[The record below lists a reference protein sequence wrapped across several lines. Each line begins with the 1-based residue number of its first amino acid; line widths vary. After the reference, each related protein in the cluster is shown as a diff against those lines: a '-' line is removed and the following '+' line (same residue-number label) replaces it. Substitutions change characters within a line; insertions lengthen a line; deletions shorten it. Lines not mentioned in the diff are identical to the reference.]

1 MLMKKNTLDEYKKA
15 VKERYD
21 EVKESDISGLL
32 ENPSPANLRE
42 LCIIKAEIISNKE
55 DKLIFTRFFDIK
67 DDESIIKQIEKCDT
81 DKLKPAGN
89 FLKNKTKDT
98 KQIIVELIAI
108 LIDFKPR
115 PYLKFSKIV
124 EDVIEK
130 KEEKIEEDNALKEPS
145 SIPIV
150 LAINDKT
157 KTNTTDTNTILKS
170 YSIKQKIAFGFG
182 IILLMSF
189 VGYGFKN
196 ICFPKKEC
204 IQWSDNHYEQVEC
217 EGNKLGF
224 AHNNPIFDFDENLLH
239 FKKLDVCDT
248 TKFFIEGQPTVWY
261 IKQNNRCEFFN
272 APGLHPISGK
282 TLKPITEY
290 IINKYIIKE

>member
-1 MLMKKNTLDEYKKA
+1 MKKNTLGEYKKA
-15 VKERYD
+15 VKARYD
-21 EVKESDISGLL
+21 EIKESDISGLL
-32 ENPSPANLRE
+32 GNPSPANLRE
-42 LCIIKAEIISNKE
+42 LCILKAEGMTNRE
-55 DKLIFTRFFDIK
+55 DKLIFTRFFDFK
-67 DDESIIKQIEKCDT
+67 NEESIIKQIEKCDT
-81 DKLKPAGN
+81 DKLKPAGY

-115 PYLKFSKIV
+115 PYLTFSKIV
-124 EDVIEK
+124 ENVIEK
-130 KEEKIEEDNALKEPS
+130 KEENIEDDNVQKELS

-157 KTNTTDTNTILKS
+157 KANTTDNSTIIKS

-182 IILLMSF
+182 ILLLTSF

-196 ICFPKKEC
+196 ICFPKKDC
-204 IQWSDNHYEQVEC
+204 IQWSDTHYEQVEC

-224 AHNNPIFDFDENLLH
+224 AHSNPIFDFDENLLR

-261 IKQNNRCEFFN
+261 IKQNNKCEFFN

-290 IINKYIIKE
+290 IINKYIRKE